1 MSQGDLVSLV
11 VVLAASAGA
20 VFLADALR
28 RFMVPLVVVE
38 VLAGILVGP
47 QVLGLAGTTP
57 LVDALARLGVCF
69 LFFLAGYEIEV
80 SRLRGTPLRL
90 AVVGWL
96 VSLAIAVG
104 ISASLHLAGLGGAV
118 LPVGMALSTTAL
130 GVLLPILR
138 DSGVLPTQLG
148 AATLGAGALGEF
160 GPIVMLALFMGSA
173 TPLRAVAW
181 LLLFVGLVVAAA
193 LVSRRVRP
201 SSHLRLLHGTLSTS
215 AQLVVRGSVLVLL
228 VLVLLATRLGL
239 DLLLGA
245 FCAGFIVR
253 LADPLGDPGVLRQ
266 RMDAVGFGFL
276 IPVFFVVTGMH
287 FDLGAFAA
295 GPVTVLLLTTFV
307 AAFLVVRSAPALLYR
322 GWLGDRDSGALA
334 LFSATQLPLVVVIS
348 ATAVRTGQMSTATAS
363 ALVGAGMVTVVA
375 FPLTALRVVGT
386 GAGAAEEAAA
396 RPRPAQGAGP
406 SLSDAEPVRQ
416 DEGRL

>member
-1 MSQGDLVSLV
+1 M
-11 VVLAASAGA
+11 
-20 VFLADALR
+20 
-28 RFMVPLVVVE
+28 
-38 VLAGILVGP
+38 
-47 QVLGLAGTTP
+47 
-57 LVDALARLGVCF
+57 CF

-80 SRLRGTPLRL
+80 SRLRGRPLRL
-90 AVVGWL
+90 SLIGWAL
-96 VSLAIAVG
+96 SLAVALG
-104 ISASLHLAGLGGAV
+104 ISAALHLAGLGGAV

-130 GVLLPILR
+130 GVLLPVLR
-138 DSGVLPTQLG
+138 DSGVLPTPLG
-148 AATLGAGALGEF
+148 AATLAAGALGEF

-173 TPLRAVAW
+173 TPLRAAAW
-181 LLLFVGLVVAAA
+181 LLLFIGLVVAAG

-201 SSHLRLLHGTLSTS
+201 RSHLRLLSGTLSTS

-228 VLVLLATRLGL
+228 LLVLLATRFGL

-253 LADPLGDPGVLRQ
+253 LADPLGDAALLRR

-295 GPVTVLLLTTFV
+295 GPATVVLMVAFV
-307 AAFLVVRSAPALLYR
+307 AAFLIVRGAPAVFYL
-322 GWLGDRDSGALA
+322 GWLGGRRSAALS

-348 ATAVRTGQMSTATAS
+348 ATAVRTGEMSVATAS

-375 FPLTALRVVGT
+375 FPLAALRLLGTSTAETAGHPEEGVEPIVRAVGEERESRRLPPELT
-386 GAGAAEEAAA
+386 RAHRLELVHALDERDLFTTPEAAA
-396 RPRPAQGAGP
+396 LVAGALGVP
-406 SLSDAEPVRQ
+406 PTTVHALLKEARS
-416 DEGRL
+416 

>member
-1 MSQGDLVSLV
+1 MTQADLASLV

-20 VFLADALR
+20 VFFADAVR
-28 RFMVPLVVVE
+28 RFMIPLVVVE

-47 QVLGLAGTTP
+47 QVLGLAATTP
-57 LVDALARLGVCF
+57 PVEALARLGVCF
-69 LFFLAGYEIEV
+69 LFFLAGFEIEV
-80 SRLRGTPLRL
+80 ARLRGLPLRL
-90 AVVGWL
+90 GVVGWL
-96 VSLAIAVG
+96 LSLAIALG
-104 ISASLHLAGLGGAV
+104 ISVALHMFGLRGTV
-118 LPVGMALSTTAL
+118 LPVGLALATTAL

-138 DSGVLPTQLG
+138 DGGVLPTPLG

-173 TPLRAVAW
+173 TPLRAAAW

-193 LVSRRVRP
+193 LVTRHVRP
-201 SSHLRLLHGTLSTS
+201 SSHLRLLQGTLSTS

-245 FCAGFIVR
+245 FCAGFLVR
-253 LADPLGDPGVLRQ
+253 LADPLGDATVLRQ

-295 GPVTVLLLTTFV
+295 GPAAALLLVAFV
-307 AAFLVVRSAPALLYR
+307 VAFFAVRGTPALLYR
-322 GWLGDRDSGALA
+322 GWLGGRRSGALA
-334 LFSATQLPLVVVIS
+334 LLSATQLPLVVVI
-348 ATAVRTGQMSTATAS
+348 AAAAVRTGQMSTATAS
-363 ALVGAGMVTVVA
+363 ALIGAGMVTVVV
-375 FPLTALRVVGT
+375 FPLAALRIL
-386 GAGAAEEAAA
+386 GASVEAPSAHDLAEGDAA
-396 RPRPAQGAGP
+396 PPIP
-406 SLSDAEPVRQ
+406 
-416 DEGRL
+416 

>member
-20 VFLADALR
+20 VFFADALR
-28 RFMVPLVVVE
+28 RFLVPLVVVE

-47 QVLGLAGTTP
+47 ELLGLAEATP

-80 SRLRGTPLRL
+80 SRLRGRPLRL
-90 AVVGWL
+90 AVAGWSL
-96 VSLAIAVG
+96 SLAVALGV
-104 ISASLHLAGLGGAV
+104 SASLHLAGLGGAV

-138 DSGVLPTQLG
+138 DAGILPTPLG

-160 GPIVMLALFMGSA
+160 GPIVMLALLMGSA
-173 TPLRAVAW
+173 TPLRAAAW

-215 AQLVVRGSVLVLL
+215 AQLIVRGSVLVLL

-245 FCAGFIVR
+245 FCAGFVVR
-253 LADPLGDPGVLRQ
+253 LADPLGDAAVLRQ

-287 FDLGAFAA
+287 FDLDAFAK
-295 GPVTVLLLTTFV
+295 GPGTILLLAAFV
-307 AAFLVVRSAPALLYR
+307 AAFLLVRGAPALLYR
-322 GWLGDRDSGALA
+322 GWLGGRRSGALA
-334 LFSATQLPLVVVIS
+334 LLSATQLPLVVVIS
-348 ATAVRTGQMSTATAS
+348 ATAVRAGEMSTATAS
-363 ALVGAGMVTVVA
+363 ALVGAGLVTVIA
-375 FPLTALRVVGT
+375 FPLAALRLV
-386 GAGAAEEAAA
+386 GAGAAEGAAA
-396 RPRPAQGAGP
+396 RLQDTRAAAP
-406 SLSDAEPVRQ
+406 SLPGADPVRQ
-416 DEGRL
+416 DEGGP